1 MTEGKVMSFG
11 QDDLVEGGGL
21 DDLWIRFSDCK
32 FVQWQGPDDVFNEAG
47 IFFRFTPISVETD
60 ETLKEEH
67 YSVGKLDRWGAS
79 DDDGA
84 KLIAWSEDTRG
95 VNKKSGFG
103 KFMQCAF
110 EGGLPPGSFSDIASL
125 NGMEAHFVRN
135 ETKTKEGKV
144 NWNYLPDQFRIKTK
158 KAKGKGKGKATP
170 AAATSDEADA
180 PSASSNGLT
189 PDDAKDQ
196 LTEFLTGVILE
207 HEDGIPKNRRV
218 AVVNKAH
225 KDELISQVQQ
235 RSFVRI
241 MALQPD
247 VLAECVEA
255 AGGKIEDSVIL
266 AV

>member
-21 DDLWIRFSDCK
+21 DDLWVRFSDCK
-32 FVQWQGPDDVFNEAG
+32 FVQWQGPNDTFRDPG
-47 IFFRFTPISVETD
+47 IFFQFTPISVETEEPLKD
-60 ETLKEEH
+60 EH
-67 YSVGKLDRWGAS
+67 HGIGKLERWGAS
-79 DDDGA
+79 DDGA
-84 KLIAWSEDTRG
+84 KLIALSEDTRG

-103 KFMQCAF
+103 KFMQRAF
-110 EGGLPPGSFSDIASL
+110 DGGLPPEVVTSDIGFL
-125 NGMEAHFVRN
+125 NGMEAHFVR
-135 ETKTKEGKV
+135 EEKTTKEGKV
-144 NWNYLPDQFRIKTK
+144 NWDYFPDQFRIKTK
-158 KAKGKGKGKATP
+158 KAKGKGKGKAKP
-170 AAATSDEADA
+170 EKAAGNDADA